1 MIFLRSRVFH
11 TNQCSENSL
20 AGPGFGI
27 ILNLKLVNMSVTV
40 LLNPIFGPDSYI
52 PVYRACHNYPYI
64 YLV

>member
-1 MIFLRSRVFH
+1 MG
-11 TNQCSENSL
+11 L